1 MKDETETTF
10 LTEDGVRISVSEW
23 NESGAWLHLQMRG
36 SSASAVLTQEEAES
50 LIAGLLSAIKSEV
63 RI

>member
-10 LTEDGVRISVSEW
+10 LTEDNVRISVDQW
-23 NESGAWLHLQMRG
+23 DGGGAWLHLQLRG
-36 SSASAVLTQEEAES
+36 SSASAILSKDEAES